1 MVKIPY
7 KTNQSNPTISAYN
20 EAVEKGKKNQ
30 HIIPYGEK
38 WAITNLLSEK
48 ASRVFNDS
56 KEAIEYAKANATQGT
71 AIFIHD
77 ADGRIRERKDY

>member
-20 EAVEKGKKNQ
+20 EAVERGKRNQ
-30 HIIPYGEK
+30 HIIPFEGK
-38 WAITNLLSEK
+38 WAITNLISKK
-48 ASRVFNDS
+48 ASRIFNDPN
-56 KEAIEYAKANATQGT
+56 EAIEYAKTNATQGT
-71 AIFIHD
+71 AIFIHG

>member
-30 HIIPYGEK
+30 HIVSFEGK
-38 WAITNLLSEK
+38 WAITNLISKK
-48 ASRVFNDS
+48 ASRIFNDRN
-56 KEAIEYAKANATQGT
+56 EAIEYAKINATQGT
-71 AIFIHD
+71 AIFIHGS
-77 ADGRIRERKDY
+77 DGRIRERKDY